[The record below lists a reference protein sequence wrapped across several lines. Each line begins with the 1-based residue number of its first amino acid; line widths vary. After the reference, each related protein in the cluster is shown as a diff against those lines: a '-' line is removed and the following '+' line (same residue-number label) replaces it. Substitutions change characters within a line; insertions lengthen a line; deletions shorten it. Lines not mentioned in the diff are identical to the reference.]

1 MGLWDQFLTWLL
13 ELKEFLLGFL
23 RSKPTITLDEKIP
36 GEGTYEESTIGEEIL
51 DDIKDED
58 ELQCDFEDLNE
69 KPILNLNEAKVN
81 IINEKT
87 SKTSNVSDVSETVY
101 KNLSNQITTSFEEI
115 SEFDESIKAKQMQQ
129 INDGMSNYTLDF
141 ESDSD
146 DENKGKQA
154 KQTEECLNN
163 YRGAFNNY
171 REIKL
176 ELKEVAQTVEIEGLG
191 NYVTDRKQLR
201 LSKSNKDIGKNVWTE
216 SFFES
221 KLDLTNVQWLV
232 DGCPTEVVLDTTNND
247 KNSIYFK
254 AK

>member
-1 MGLWDQFLTWLL
+1 MGLWDQFLSWLQQ
-13 ELKEFLLGFL
+13 LKEFLLGFL
-23 RSKPTITLDEKIP
+23 RSKPTLTLDEEIP
-36 GEGTYEESTIGEEIL
+36 VEASYEESVIGEEVL

-69 KPILNLNEAKVN
+69 KPILNLNDVKVN
-81 IINEKT
+81 LINEKT

-101 KNLSNQITTSFEEI
+101 KNLSHQITKSFEEI
-115 SEFDESIKAKQMQQ
+115 SEESIKEKQLQM
-129 INDGMSNYTLDF
+129 NDGMSNYTFDF
-141 ESDSD
+141 ESDSE
-146 DENKGKQA
+146 DENKEKQT

-163 YRGAFNNY
+163 YRGVFNNY

-191 NYVTDRKQLR
+191 NYVTDRKKLR
-201 LSKSNKDIGKNVWTE
+201 LSKSNQDVGKNVWTE

-221 KLDLTNVQWLV
+221 NLDLTNVQWLV
-232 DGCPTEVVLDTTNND
+232 DGCPTEVVLDTNNND
-247 KNSIYFK
+247 QNSFYFK